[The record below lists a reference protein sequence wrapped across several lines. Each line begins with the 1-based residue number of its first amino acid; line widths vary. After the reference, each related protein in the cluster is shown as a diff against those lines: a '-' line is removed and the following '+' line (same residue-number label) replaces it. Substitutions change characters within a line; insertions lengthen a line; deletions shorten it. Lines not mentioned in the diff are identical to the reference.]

1 MLEYYTVEVMFFVFI
16 LEGGIFMKLSSKM
29 ERCGLSPMRKFN
41 PYAAKTKERGI
52 KIYHLNIGQ
61 PDVETPAPFFEALRT
76 FSDKVVSYAPSS
88 GLPVLLDAVRDYY
101 RGIGV
106 ELTRDQILPTT
117 GGSEA
122 LQAVFATILDDGDE
136 VVIPEPFYPNY
147 HTSVTLAG
155 ATIHPVPTYVEEGY
169 FYADRERVEACIN
182 ERTRALFVTNPGNP
196 TGAVLT
202 PEQLKLMLDIAKE
215 HNLFIVCDEVY
226 REFVYA
232 GEPLLSGLQYPG
244 YEDNV
249 VVIDS
254 VSKRFSA
261 CGARV
266 GAVISK
272 NKEFMAQVMKWCQCR
287 LASASVEQMAAA
299 ALYRMDP
306 GYFDAVRDEYRLRRD
321 TMVSKLQEIPG
332 CVCREPKGAF
342 YVMCAL
348 PIDDADK
355 FQLWLL
361 NEFDDKGETVLFACG
376 EPFYATPGRGKNEVR
391 LAYTINAPDIAR
403 AIDILKIAIEKY
415 NNR

>member
-1 MLEYYTVEVMFFVFI
+1 
-16 LEGGIFMKLSSKM
+16 MKLSSKM
-29 ERCGLSPMRKFN
+29 QRCGLSPMRKFN
-41 PYAAKTKERGI
+41 PYATKVKERGI

-61 PDVETPAPFFEALRT
+61 PDVETPAPFFQALKD
-76 FSDKVVSYAPSS
+76 FDEKVVAYAPSS
-88 GLPVLLDAVRDYY
+88 GIPAYLDAVRGYY
-101 RGIGV
+101 RRIGV
-106 ELTRDQILPTT
+106 ELTRDEILPTT

-122 LQAVFATILDDGDE
+122 LQMTFATILDDGDE
-136 VVIPEPFYPNY
+136 VVMPEPFYPNY
-147 HTSVTLAG
+147 ATSVTLAG
-155 ATIHPVPTYVEEGY
+155 ASIRPIPTFVEEDY
-169 FYADRERVEACIN
+169 FYADRARVEACIN
-182 ERTRALFVTNPGNP
+182 EHTRAIFVTNPGNP
-196 TGAVLT
+196 TGSILS

-215 HNLFIVCDEVY
+215 HDIFLICDEVY

-232 GEPLLSGLQYPG
+232 GEPLLSGLQFAG

-249 VVIDS
+249 IVIDS

-266 GAVISK
+266 GCVISK

-287 LASASVEQMAAA
+287 LASATVDQIASA
-299 ALYRMDP
+299 ALYGMDP
-306 GYFDAVRDEYRLRRD
+306 DYFEAVRAEYKLRRD
-321 TMVSKLQEIPG
+321 TMVRKLKEIPG
-332 CVCREPKGAF
+332 VVCGVPKGAF

-348 PIDDADK
+348 PVDDADK
-355 FQLWLL
+355 FQMWLL
-361 NEFDDKGETVLFACG
+361 EEFNDNNETVLFACG

>member
-1 MLEYYTVEVMFFVFI
+1 
-16 LEGGIFMKLSSKM
+16 MKMSSKM

-41 PYAAKTKERGI
+41 PLANEALSRGI
-52 KIYHLNIGQ
+52 KIYHMNIGQ
-61 PDVETPAPFFEALRT
+61 PDVETPAPFYQALRD
-76 FSDKVVSYAPSS
+76 FADPVVSYAPAP
-88 GLPVLLDAVRDYY
+88 GVPVLLDAVRDYY

-106 ELTRDQILPTT
+106 ELERSDILPTN

-122 LQAVFATILDDGDE
+122 LQMVFATILDDGDE

-155 ATIHPVPTYVEEGY
+155 AKIHPVPTCVEEGY
-169 FYADRERVEACIN
+169 FYADRARVEACIN

-202 PEQLKLMLDIAKE
+202 PEQLRLMLDIAKE
-215 HNLFIVCDEVY
+215 HDLFLICDEVY

-232 GEPLLSGLQYPG
+232 GEPLLSGLQFEG

-266 GAVISK
+266 GVVISK
-272 NKEFMAQVMKWCQCR
+272 NKAFMAQVMKWVQCR
-287 LASASVEQMAAA
+287 LASPTVEQIASA
-299 ALYRMDP
+299 ALYHMDP
-306 GYFDAVRDEYRLRRD
+306 SYFDAVRDEYRLRRD
-321 TMVSKLQEIPG
+321 TCVRKLAEIPG
-332 CVCREPKGAF
+332 CVCSTPKGAF

-355 FQLWLL
+355 FQTWMLR
-361 NEFDDKGETVLFACG
+361 EFDDNGETMMFAPG
-376 EPFYATPGRGKNEVR
+376 EPFYGTPGRGRNEIR
-391 LAYTINAPDIAR
+391 LAYTINAPDIER
-403 AIDILKIAIEKY
+403 AIDILKAAVEAY
-415 NNR
+415 NKR

>member
-1 MLEYYTVEVMFFVFI
+1 
-16 LEGGIFMKLSSKM
+16 MKMSSKM

-41 PYAAKTKERGI
+41 PLANEATARGI
-52 KIYHLNIGQ
+52 KIYHMNIGQ
-61 PDVETPAPFFEALRT
+61 PDVETPAPFYQALKD
-76 FSDKVVSYAPSS
+76 FADPVVSYAPAP
-88 GLPVLLDAVRDYY
+88 GIPVFLDAVREYY
-101 RGIGV
+101 RSIGV
-106 ELTRDQILPTT
+106 ELERGDILPTN

-122 LQAVFATILDDGDE
+122 LQMVFATILDDGDE

-155 ATIHPVPTYVEEGY
+155 AKIRPIPTFVEEGY

-215 HNLFIVCDEVY
+215 HDLFLICDEVY

-232 GEPLLSGLQYPG
+232 GEPLLSGLQYAG

-266 GAVISK
+266 GVVISR
-272 NKEFMAQVMKWCQCR
+272 NRAFMGQVMKWCQCR
-287 LASASVEQMAAA
+287 LASATVEQIASA

-321 TMVSKLQEIPG
+321 TCVRKLGEIPG
-332 CVCREPKGAF
+332 CVCRTPKGAF

-348 PIDDADK
+348 PIDDADT
-355 FQLWLL
+355 FQAWMLR
-361 NEFDDKGETVLFACG
+361 EFDDHGETMMFAPG
-376 EPFYATPGRGKNEVR
+376 EPFYATPGRGRNEVR
-391 LAYTINAPDIAR
+391 LAYTINAPDIER
-403 AIDILKIAIEKY
+403 AIDILKAGVEAY
-415 NNR
+415 NRR

>member
-1 MLEYYTVEVMFFVFI
+1 
-16 LEGGIFMKLSSKM
+16 
-29 ERCGLSPMRKFN
+29 MRKFN

-76 FSDKVVSYAPSS
+76 FSERVVSYAPS
-88 GLPVLLDAVRDYY
+88 GGIPDLLDAVRDYY

-122 LQAVFATILDDGDE
+122 LQAVFATLLDDGDE

-376 EPFYATPGRGKNEVR
+376 EPFYATPGRGKNEGR

>member
-1 MLEYYTVEVMFFVFI
+1 
-16 LEGGIFMKLSSKM
+16 MKMSSKM

-61 PDVETPAPFFEALRT
+61 PDVETPAPFYEALRS
-76 FSDKVVSYAPSS
+76 FSDKVVSYAPAP
-88 GLPVLLDAVRDYY
+88 GVPVLLDAVRDYY

-106 ELTRDQILPTT
+106 ELERGDILPTN

-122 LQAVFATILDDGDE
+122 LQMVFATILDDGDE

-155 ATIHPVPTYVEEGY
+155 AKIHPVPTCVEEGY
-169 FYADRERVEACIN
+169 FYADRARVEACIN

-202 PEQLKLMLDIAKE
+202 PEQLRLMLDIAKE
-215 HNLFIVCDEVY
+215 HELFLICDEVY

-232 GEPLLSGLQYPG
+232 GEPLLSGLQYEG

-272 NKEFMAQVMKWCQCR
+272 NKAFMAQVMKWCQCR
-287 LASASVEQMAAA
+287 LAAPTVEQIASA
-299 ALYRMDP
+299 ALYHMDP
-306 GYFDAVRDEYRLRRD
+306 SYFDAVRDEYRLRRD
-321 TMVSKLQEIPG
+321 TCVRKLAEIPG
-332 CVCREPKGAF
+332 CVCSTPKGAF

-348 PIDDADK
+348 PSDDADK
-355 FQLWLL
+355 FQTWMLR
-361 NEFDDKGETVLFACG
+361 ESDDTGETMMFAPG
-376 EPFYATPGRGKNEVR
+376 EPFYGTPGRGRNEIR
-391 LAYTINAPDIAR
+391 LAYTINAPDIER
-403 AIDILKIAIEKY
+403 AIDILKAAVEAY
-415 NNR
+415 NRR

>member
-1 MLEYYTVEVMFFVFI
+1 
-16 LEGGIFMKLSSKM
+16 MKLSSKM
-29 ERCGLSPMRKFN
+29 ARCGLSPMRKFN
-41 PYAAKTKERGI
+41 GEAAKTVERGI

-61 PDVETPAPFFEALRT
+61 PDIRTPQAFYDALKS
-76 FSDKVVSYAPSS
+76 FSQPVLAYAPSS
-88 GLPVLLDAVRDYY
+88 GMPERLDAVRGYY
-101 RGIGV
+101 QRIGV
-106 ELTRDQILPTT
+106 ELSRAQILPTS

-122 LQAVFATILDDGDE
+122 LQMTMATILDDGDE
-136 VVIPEPFYPNY
+136 LLVPEPYYPNY

-155 ATIHPVPTYVEEGY
+155 ATVHPIPTDPKEGY
-169 FYADRERVEACIN
+169 RYAVRERVEKEIN
-182 ERTRALFVTNPGNP
+182 ERTRAILISNPGNP
-196 TGAVLT
+196 TGSVLK
-202 PEQLKLMLDIAKE
+202 PEELKLMLDIAKE
-215 HNLFIVCDEVY
+215 HDLFIICDEVY

-232 GEPLLSGLQYPG
+232 GEPLLSGLQFPG

-249 VVIDS
+249 IVIDS

-272 NKEFMAQVMKWCQCR
+272 NKTFMGQVMKWCQCR
-287 LASASVEQMAAA
+287 LATPTVDQIASA
-299 ALYRMDP
+299 ALYGLDP
-306 GYFDAVRDEYRLRRD
+306 SYFDVVRDEYRLRRD
-321 TMVSKLQEIPG
+321 TMVRKLQEIPG
-332 CVCREPKGAF
+332 VVCRMPKGAF

-348 PIDDADK
+348 PVDDADK

-361 NEFDDKGETVLFACG
+361 NEFDDNGETILFACG

-415 NNR
+415 NAK

>member
-1 MLEYYTVEVMFFVFI
+1 
-16 LEGGIFMKLSSKM
+16 MKMSSKM

-41 PYAAKTKERGI
+41 PLANEALSRGI
-52 KIYHLNIGQ
+52 KIYHMNIGQ
-61 PDVETPAPFFEALRT
+61 PDVETPAPFYQALRD
-76 FSDKVVSYAPSS
+76 FADPVVSYAPAP
-88 GLPVLLDAVRDYY
+88 GVPVLLDAVRDYY

-106 ELTRDQILPTT
+106 ELERGDILPTN

-122 LQAVFATILDDGDE
+122 LQMVFATILDDGDE

-155 ATIHPVPTYVEEGY
+155 AKIHPVPTFVEEGY
-169 FYADRERVEACIN
+169 FYADRARVEACIN

-196 TGAVLT
+196 TGTILT
-202 PEQLKLMLDIAKE
+202 PDQLKLMLDIARE
-215 HNLFIVCDEVY
+215 HDLFLICDEVY

-232 GEPLLSGLQYPG
+232 GEPLLSALQFPG
-244 YEDNV
+244 YEQNV

-254 VSKRFSA
+254 ISKRFSA

-266 GAVISK
+266 GCVVSHNA
-272 NKEFMAQVMKWCQCR
+272 EFMGQAMKWCQCR
-287 LASASVEQMAAA
+287 LASATVDQIAAA
-299 ALYRMDP
+299 ALYHMDP

-321 TMVSKLQEIPG
+321 TMVRKLKEIPG
-332 CVCREPKGAF
+332 VICDTPKGAF

-355 FQLWLL
+355 FQMWLL
-361 NEFDDKGETVLFACG
+361 NEFNDNNETVLFACG
-376 EPFYATPGRGKNEVR
+376 EPFYATPGRGVNEVR

>member
-1 MLEYYTVEVMFFVFI
+1 
-16 LEGGIFMKLSSKM
+16 MKMSSKM

-41 PYAAKTKERGI
+41 PLANEALSRGI
-52 KIYHLNIGQ
+52 KIYHMNIGQ
-61 PDVETPAPFFEALRT
+61 PDVETPAPFYQALRD
-76 FSDKVVSYAPSS
+76 FADPVVSYAPAP
-88 GLPVLLDAVRDYY
+88 GVPVLLDAVRDYY

-106 ELTRDQILPTT
+106 ELERGDILPTN

-122 LQAVFATILDDGDE
+122 LQMVFATILDDGDE

-155 ATIHPVPTYVEEGY
+155 AKIHPVPTFVEEGY
-169 FYADRERVEACIN
+169 FYADRARVEACIN

-202 PEQLKLMLDIAKE
+202 PEQLRLMLDIAKE
-215 HNLFIVCDEVY
+215 HELFLICDEVY

-232 GEPLLSGLQYPG
+232 GEPLLSGLQYEG

-266 GAVISK
+266 GTVISK
-272 NKEFMAQVMKWCQCR
+272 NKAFMAQVMKWVQCR
-287 LASASVEQMAAA
+287 LASPTVEQIASA
-299 ALYRMDP
+299 ALYHMDP
-306 GYFDAVRDEYRLRRD
+306 SYFDAVRDEYRLRRD
-321 TMVSKLQEIPG
+321 TCVRKLAEIPG
-332 CVCREPKGAF
+332 CVCSTPKGAF

-355 FQLWLL
+355 FQTWMLR
-361 NEFDDKGETVLFACG
+361 EFDDNGETMMFAPG
-376 EPFYATPGRGKNEVR
+376 EPFYGTPGRGRNEIR
-391 LAYTINAPDIAR
+391 LAYTINAPDIER
-403 AIDILKIAIEKY
+403 AIDILKAAVEAY
-415 NNR
+415 NRR